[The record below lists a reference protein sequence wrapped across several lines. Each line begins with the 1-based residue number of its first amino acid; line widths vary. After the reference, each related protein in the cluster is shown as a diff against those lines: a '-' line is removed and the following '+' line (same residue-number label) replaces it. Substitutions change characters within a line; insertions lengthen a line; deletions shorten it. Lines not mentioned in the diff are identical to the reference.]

1 MVNSLPDDSLIPIII
16 FAVTCSLTYLM
27 PVALSISVMFSR
39 MALISSRVIS
49 GRGSLMAGFLLLSIA
64 FYFLLLG
71 QAMESPGTGAR
82 RLDS

>member
-39 MALISSRVIS
+39 MALISSRDIS
-49 GRGSLMAGFLLLSIA
+49 GRGSLIAGFLLLSII
-64 FYFLLLG
+64 YFLLLG
-71 QAMESPGTGAR
+71 QAMESPGTGV
-82 RLDS
+82 RLFDS

>member
-16 FAVTCSLTYLM
+16 FVVTCSLTYLM

-49 GRGSLMAGFLLLSIA
+49 GRGSLIAGFLLLSIIIL
-64 FYFLLLG
+64 FTF
-71 QAMESPGTGAR
+71 GTGDGIAWNGGEAA
-82 RLDS
+82 

>member
-49 GRGSLMAGFLLLSIA
+49 GRGSLIAGFLLLSIIILST
-64 FYFLLLG
+64 F
-71 QAMESPGTGAR
+71 GTGDGIAWNG
-82 RLDS
+82 DEAAW

>member
-39 MALISSRVIS
+39 MALISSRDIS
-49 GRGSLMAGFLLLSIA
+49 GRGSLIAGFLLLSIIIL
-64 FYFLLLG
+64 FTF
-71 QAMESPGTGAR
+71 GTGDGIAWNGGR
-82 RLDS
+82 QLDS

>member
-16 FAVTCSLTYLM
+16 FAVTCLM

-49 GRGSLMAGFLLLSIA
+49 GRGSLIAGFLLLSIIIL
-64 FYFLLLG
+64 FTF
-71 QAMESPGTGAR
+71 GTGDGIAWNG
-82 RLDS
+82 DEAAW